1 MPVLTYRAEIDV
13 DDESPASC
21 DCGWHGPAA
30 RLLPIDDCALTPGD
44 PSPAGRCPDCDSLA
58 YLVRYDD
65 AAGALRDLLE
75 QLRGIGIYV
84 PGLSEGQWADAEGLS
99 FTRAEFALSAYGAAT
114 PDPEAAQAQD
124 TTQALLR
131 NAVIDELSRIGFQ
144 VHLGTADHDWL
155 DGRWWWTLCRP
166 SWSGID
172 TQHDNSATEQEAWMS
187 ALKYALEECARF
199 LDGESIQDEHPDQQ
213 LSSALHC

>member
-1 MPVLTYRAEIDV
+1 MPVRTYRAEIDV

-21 DCGWHGPAA
+21 DCGWRGPAGK
-30 RLLPIDDCALTPGD
+30 LLPIDDCALTPGD
-44 PSPAGRCPDCDSLA
+44 PSPAGRCPDCEGLA

-124 TTQALLR
+124 AVQALLG
-131 NAVIDELSRIGFQ
+131 NAVIEELSRVGFQ
-144 VHLGTADHDWL
+144 MHLGTSDDGEL

-166 SWSGID
+166 GWSGID
-172 TQHDNSATEQEAWMS
+172 TQHDDSATEQEAWLS
-187 ALKYALEECARF
+187 ALKYALEESARS
-199 LDGESIQDEHPDQQ
+199 LDSESSEDEDQDQQ
-213 LSSALHC
+213 LCSASAG